1 MGFVPGFI
9 CRISDFKVIIT
20 MLYLVLL
27 WWFEQWEFRSNCEN
41 YFCSTG
47 IFFRS
52 GSFCRRKCFL
62 PQQQFFPQEVLFL
75 VHFQYCFNISVPFD
89 MSTSILSATSIN
101 VPLDVSTFIVY
112 SEGIFSHIFCSVS
125 IVNAAITGSFVF

>member
-1 MGFVPGFI
+1 
-9 CRISDFKVIIT
+9 

-62 PQQQFFPQEVLFL
+62 PQEVLFL
-75 VHFQYCFNISVPFD
+75 VLMAEGEGGSVLVNNFKVIQHR
-89 MSTSILSATSIN
+89 SIAYLHYYLLI
-101 VPLDVSTFIVY
+101 VSVRQI
-112 SEGIFSHIFCSVS
+112 
-125 IVNAAITGSFVF
+125 

>member
-27 WWFEQWEFRSNCEN
+27 WWFEQWEFRSNCEK

-47 IFFRS
+47 IF
-52 GSFCRRKCFL
+52 
-62 PQQQFFPQEVLFL
+62 
-75 VHFQYCFNISVPFD
+75 VPGAD
-89 MSTSILSATSIN
+89 
-101 VPLDVSTFIVY
+101 
-112 SEGIFSHIFCSVS
+112 G
-125 IVNAAITGSFVF
+125 